1 MATTTFSG
9 PIKAGTIS
17 NTTGTTLGDDVRNT
31 GQVVMTQSIMIDA
44 AVAAGTTTYNVG
56 VIPKNSQLLTTTIRV
71 AIASDQ
77 GTSAT
82 VSVGKTGTA
91 QYFIAN
97 TNIKAQGETSSIADA
112 ALDEAD
118 RFGSDTQI
126 TATLIA
132 VGTTATTGQVTV
144 TFTYVQEEEYN
155 MAQTTFSGPIRA
167 GTISNT
173 TGTTLG
179 DNVANVG
186 QVVMSQSIMIDAA
199 VAAGTTTYNVG
210 VIPKNSQLLT
220 TTIRVAIA
228 SDQGTTATVSVGKT
242 GSAAYF
248 IGNTDV
254 KTLGETSSIADAA
267 LDEADRFGSD
277 TQITATLIAVGTTAT
292 TGQVTVTFTYV
303 QANNLQ
309 DATAV

>member
-9 PIKAGTIS
+9 PIRAGTIS
-17 NTTGTTLGDDVRNT
+17 NTTGTTLGDNVANV
-31 GQVVMTQSIMIDA
+31 GQVVMSQSIMIDA

-118 RFGSDTQI
+118 RFDADTQI
-126 TATLIA
+126 TATPA
-132 VGTTATTGQVTV
+132 GTTATTGQV
-144 TFTYVQEEEYN
+144 
-155 MAQTTFSGPIRA
+155 S
-167 GTISNT
+167 
-173 TGTTLG
+173 
-179 DNVANVG
+179 
-186 QVVMSQSIMIDAA
+186 
-199 VAAGTTTYNVG
+199 
-210 VIPKNSQLLT
+210 
-220 TTIRVAIA
+220 
-228 SDQGTTATVSVGKT
+228 
-242 GSAAYF
+242 
-248 IGNTDV
+248 
-254 KTLGETSSIADAA
+254 
-267 LDEADRFGSD
+267 
-277 TQITATLIAVGTTAT
+277 
-292 TGQVTVTFTYV
+292 VTFTYV
-303 QANNLQ
+303 QANNLS

>member
-17 NTTGTTLGDDVRNT
+17 NTTGTTLGDNVKNT
-31 GQVVMTQSIMIDA
+31 
-44 AVAAGTTTYNVG
+44 
-56 VIPKNSQLLTTTIRV
+56 
-71 AIASDQ
+71 
-77 GTSAT
+77 
-82 VSVGKTGTA
+82 
-91 QYFIAN
+91 
-97 TNIKAQGETSSIADA
+97 
-112 ALDEAD
+112 
-118 RFGSDTQI
+118 
-126 TATLIA
+126 
-132 VGTTATTGQVTV
+132 
-144 TFTYVQEEEYN
+144 
-155 MAQTTFSGPIRA
+155 
-167 GTISNT
+167 
-173 TGTTLG
+173 
-179 DNVANVG
+179 G

-220 TTIRVAIA
+220 TTIRVAVV
-228 SDQGTTATVSVGKT
+228 SNSGTSATVSVGKT
-242 GSAAYF
+242 GTATYF

-254 KTLGETSSIADAA
+254 KTLGETSSIANGA

-277 TQITATLIAVGTTAT
+277 TQITATLIAAGSTAT